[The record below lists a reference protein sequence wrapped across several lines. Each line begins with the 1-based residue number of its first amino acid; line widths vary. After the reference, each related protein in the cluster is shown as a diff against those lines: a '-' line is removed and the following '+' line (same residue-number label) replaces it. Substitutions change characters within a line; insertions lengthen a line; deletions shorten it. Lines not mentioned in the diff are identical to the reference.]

1 MGRDNFTKPT
11 LEILQKGEVEAN
23 RVISSELNLAFE
35 ELKLLVEQGQT
46 AAALK
51 GIGKLQEAINLLLAD
66 ASYSDTFSPVAC
78 GSAFASGTRTGTP
91 VFQA

>member
-66 ASYSDTFSPVAC
+66 ASYSDTIRHRLQREAL
-78 GSAFASGTRTGTP
+78 GSGSRTGTP